1 MNIEDR
7 EVIYCRAITHYG
19 AERQSIKAIEEIGEL
34 LEEIARY
41 KGGAANQW
49 ELMDEIADV
58 TIMLEQMRL
67 IAEIDP
73 AELEDRIAYKLGR
86 LAGRI
91 ENEEN

>member
-7 EVIYCRAITHYG
+7 EAIYCRAIAHYG
-19 AERQSIKAIEEIGEL
+19 AERQIIKVIEEIEEL
-34 LEEIARY
+34 LEEVARY

-73 AELEDRIAYKLGR
+73 VELEDRITYKLGR
-86 LAGRI
+86 LTGRM
-91 ENEEN
+91 EEK